1 MQFPRDISTQYLI
14 FLMLF
19 NFPIETSSVN
29 TFNEPVQ
36 RGSEYEKVGRKSDG
50 TGEFELASNL
60 GSG

>member
-1 MQFPRDISTQYLI
+1 
-14 FLMLF
+14 MLF

-50 TGEFELASNL
+50 TGEFQLSSNL